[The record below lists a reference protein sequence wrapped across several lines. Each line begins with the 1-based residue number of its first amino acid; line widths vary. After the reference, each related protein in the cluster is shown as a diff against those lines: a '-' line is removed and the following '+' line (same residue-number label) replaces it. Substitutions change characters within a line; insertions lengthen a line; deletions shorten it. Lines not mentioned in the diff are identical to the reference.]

1 MIETADA
8 PLRAPHAV
16 IPHGQME
23 GDEGHAV
30 VPAGQMRD
38 GEEIQPPDVT
48 RLEKMFDESR
58 DLTDRSRREQQIDQD
73 YYDGP
78 AQLNAEI
85 RTILKTRGQPPIFDN
100 RIAPAIDGILGV
112 VEGAKVDPRAYPRN
126 PEDQGSADIVTKS
139 LRFIADICR
148 WQQTK
153 LNCAE
158 DYLKQGLT
166 AAIVEWDGKQIKA
179 EQIRWETFFYDPK
192 SRKHD
197 FSDAKY
203 KGIAKWMYAD
213 EVRSLYPER
222 ATALGDIC
230 TTRENSADE
239 SWDDRPTDQIRW
251 VDKRRNR
258 VLVVEIYYQHGGEW
272 LRCVFCAA
280 GWLEYSKSP
289 YVNVLT
295 GETRCPIEAQSFKI
309 DRENNRYGPIRNMRP
324 MQDEVNA
331 RRSRGLHL
339 LNTRQIQ
346 NVDINAPPVD
356 ADLVRQ
362 EMSKADGIIPQG
374 WQAVQTSDMAA
385 GNLQMLSEAKDSL
398 SRMVPVALA
407 QDLREGSASS
417 GRARQVAQQAGL
429 TQFGRGFG
437 RLEDFEERIFRQFWM
452 AAQQFWTGEM
462 SIRVTDNPR
471 APEFMQINVP
481 VMGMVMQ
488 PQPAMGPDGQPMVDP
503 ATGQP
508 MMQNVPAVGQVG
520 VDKQIATMDM
530 DIIIG
535 TTPDTIALEQE
546 VFDSLMELVRGGTDP
561 FTPQF
566 ELLIEMS
573 PLPDKVRILERLK
586 SFREETQQA
595 QAQQMQAQQEQMA
608 KAQAIGEAQ
617 AQADIANKTAS
628 AGLTTAKTE
637 QLRVETEKSALDA
650 LMANHLQETP
660 QSL

>member
-8 PLRAPHAV
+8 PLRTAHAV
-16 IPHGQME
+16 VPHGQMKGDDGHSVTPE
-23 GDEGHAV
+23 GQGRDPDE
-30 VPAGQMRD
+30 M
-38 GEEIQPPDVT
+38 EPPNVE
-48 RLEKMFDESR
+48 RLERMFDEAR
-58 DLTDRSRREQQIDQD
+58 DLTDRARAKQQQCQD
-73 YYDGP
+73 YYDNK
-78 AQLNAEI
+78 QLSGEVI
-85 RTILKTRGQPPIFDN
+85 KILYDRKQPPVVDN

-112 VEGAKVDPRAYPRN
+112 IEGAKVDPRAYPRN
-126 PEDQGSADIVTKS
+126 PEDQGNADVATKL
-139 LRFIADICR
+139 LRFIADISR

-153 LNCAE
+153 LDCAE

-166 AAIVEWDGKQIKA
+166 AAIVEWDGRQIRV

-203 KGIAKWMYAD
+203 LGVAKWMYAD
-213 EVRSLYPER
+213 EVRQLFPER
-222 ATALGDIC
+222 TRAIGDVC

-239 SWDDRPTDQIRW
+239 TWEDRPVDQIKW

-258 VLVVEIYYQHGGEW
+258 VLVVEIYYKHGSEW

-280 GWLEYSKSP
+280 GWLEYGKSP

-295 GETRCPIEAQSFKI
+295 GETRCPIEAQSFKV
-309 DRENNRYGPIRNMRP
+309 DRENNRYGPIAAMIT

-339 LNTRQIQ
+339 FNNRQVQ
-346 NVDINAPPVD
+346 NVDLNAPPVD
-356 ADLVRQ
+356 ADTVRA
-362 EMSKADGIIPQG
+362 EMARADGVVPMG
-374 WQAVQTSDMAA
+374 WQAVPTNDMAA
-385 GNLQMLSEAKDSL
+385 GNLQLLAEAKDSL

-437 RLEDFEERIFRQFWM
+437 RLEDFEERIYRQFWL
-452 AAQQFWTGEM
+452 ASQQFITDQM
-462 SIRVTDNPR
+462 AVRITDNPR
-471 APEFMQINVP
+471 APEFLKVNVP
-481 VMGMVMQ
+481 IMGQVVQQQ
-488 PQPAMGPDGQPMVDP
+488 PITDP

-508 MMQNVPAVGQVG
+508 VIDPATGQPAMQMVPGIGQVG
-520 VDKQIATMDM
+520 VDKQISAMDM

-546 VFDSLMELVRGGTDP
+546 VFDSLMELVRGGVDP
-561 FTPQF
+561 FSPQF

-586 SFREETQQA
+586 SFREEVQQQQA
-595 QAQQMQAQQEQMA
+595 QAMQQQQEMQARAQQ
-608 KAQAIGEAQ
+608 IGEAQ
-617 AQADIANKTAS
+617 AQADIQAKTAN
-628 AGLTTAKTE
+628 AALTDAKTM
-637 QLRVETEKSALDA
+637 QTRVETEKSALDG
-650 LMANHLQETP
+650 LLANHLEDQ
-660 QSL
+660 QQAA